1 MIIESKFTMTF
12 TAHRPETI
20 SGRWWTETS
29 TSNPTRR
36 PTRRTIKITMER
48 SGTETTGTTTVVV
61 HGRIGETRRPRR
73 TIIVVRVIIVVVVV
87 VVAVAVV
94 SSVPIQFG

>member
-1 MIIESKFTMTF
+1 MIIESKFSRTF
-12 TAHRPETI
+12 TTNRPETI
-20 SGRWWTETS
+20 YGRWWTETS

-61 HGRIGETRRPRR
+61 HGRIGETRRP
-73 TIIVVRVIIVVVVV
+73 
-87 VVAVAVV
+87 
-94 SSVPIQFG
+94 

>member
-1 MIIESKFTMTF
+1 
-12 TAHRPETI
+12 
-20 SGRWWTETS
+20 
-29 TSNPTRR
+29 
-36 PTRRTIKITMER
+36 MER
-48 SGTETTGTTTVVV
+48 SGSETAGTTAVVV